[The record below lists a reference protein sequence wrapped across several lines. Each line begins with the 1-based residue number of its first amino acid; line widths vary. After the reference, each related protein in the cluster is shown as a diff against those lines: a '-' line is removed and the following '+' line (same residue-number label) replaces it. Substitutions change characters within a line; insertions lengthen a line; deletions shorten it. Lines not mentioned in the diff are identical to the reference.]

1 MSSCAKITI
10 SVGARDSLLSRKQV
24 VEIAREIALFHPAIT
39 FEPYWIK
46 TTGDFDQKTSL
57 RTMEHSDFF
66 TKEIDDMQLMGC
78 FRLSIHSAKDLPCS
92 LRSGLSIA
100 ALTKGQ
106 DPSDSLVLPERM
118 TLKDLGASPRVA
130 TSSLRREAIITS
142 LLPNARLVDIRG
154 TIEKRLEK
162 LASREIDALVVA
174 EAALIRL
181 ELTFLNRMRLE
192 GPVAKY
198 QGQLAVVAR
207 SDDKE
212 MFEIFSPIDT
222 RGTSVRVWR

>member
-1 MSSCAKITI
+1 MNSCDKIVL
-10 SVGARDSLLSRKQV
+10 SVGARDSPLSRKQV
-24 VEIAREIALFHPAIT
+24 LEVERELARFYPLIT
-39 FEPYWIK
+39 LDPSWMK

-57 RTMEHSDFF
+57 RHMENSNFF
-66 TKEIDDMQLMGC
+66 TKEIDELQLSGA
-78 FRLSIHSAKDLPCS
+78 FRLSVHSAKDLQEP
-92 LRSGLSIA
+92 LTIGLSII

-106 DPSDSLVLPERM
+106 DPSDSLVLPEG
-118 TLKDLGASPRVA
+118 LSLQDLPSEPRIA

-142 LLPNARLVDIRG
+142 LIPDARLVDIRG

-162 LASREIDALVVA
+162 LFSGEVEALVVA

-181 ELTFLNRMRLE
+181 ELTHLNRIRLS

-198 QGQLAVVAR
+198 QGQLAVIAR

-212 MFEIFSPIDT
+212 MFELFKCIDT
-222 RGTSVRVWR
+222 R